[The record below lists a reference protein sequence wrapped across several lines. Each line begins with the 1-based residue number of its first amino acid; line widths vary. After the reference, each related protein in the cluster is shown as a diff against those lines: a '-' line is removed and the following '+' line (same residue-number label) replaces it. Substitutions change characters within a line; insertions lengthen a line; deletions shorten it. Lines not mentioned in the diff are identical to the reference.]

1 VTRRN
6 QVAFMVVVQVLAVLV
21 IVALFLIVLSRG
33 EIFDGH
39 LL

>member
-1 VTRRN
+1 VTRRS

-21 IVALFLIVLSRG
+21 MVALFLIVLSRG

>member
-1 VTRRN
+1 MTRRN

-21 IVALFLIVLSRG
+21 IIALYLIVLSRG
-33 EIFDGH
+33 QIFDGH